1 LKKLSFRYQI
11 REKNSFHACRTNNE
25 NAKILDRMRLAP
37 IILCAVLGAAAAPF
51 CVGNAGAD
59 EPPATN
65 AEDAEQRSRAHFKL
79 GRYHLELHQYDEAI
93 REFEIGYRYKPLP
106 LFLYN
111 IAQVAALAGQRD
123 KALEYYERY
132 LAANPKA
139 PERAEVQKNLAQL
152 RRALGNDAAPAPAP
166 AAGGEEHPATSAAA
180 SPARTQSAEARVAQT
195 SRAGEPTRRSGDVS
209 PALIGIDA
217 TSPPPKPQPSHR
229 KLWIALGVISA
240 AALAGAAVGVGVS
253 LSSSHTESGYN
264 DWGTLTVTRR

>member
-1 LKKLSFRYQI
+1 
-11 REKNSFHACRTNNE
+11 
-25 NAKILDRMRLAP
+25 MRLARLT
-37 IILCAVLGAAAAPF
+37 LCAMLCAATAPI
-51 CVGNAGAD
+51 CVGNAGAE
-59 EPPATN
+59 EPPAAN
-65 AEDAEQRSRAHFKL
+65 AEDAEQRSRAHFKI

-111 IAQVAALAGQRD
+111 IAQVAALAGQRE

-132 LAANPKA
+132 LAASPKA
-139 PERAEVQKNLAQL
+139 PERAEVQKNIAQL
-152 RRALGNDAAPAPAP
+152 KRALGNDAPASTGEDREAASSGAAPSPSKSTSATRTRSAQ
-166 AAGGEEHPATSAAA
+166 ARATATS
-180 SPARTQSAEARVAQT
+180 RT
-195 SRAGEPTRRSGDVS
+195 GEPTRPSGDVS

-217 TSPPPKPQPSHR
+217 TSPAPKPQPSHR
-229 KLWIALGVISA
+229 KLWIALGVVSA

>member
-1 LKKLSFRYQI
+1 
-11 REKNSFHACRTNNE
+11 
-25 NAKILDRMRLAP
+25 MRLARVT
-37 IILCAVLGAAAAPF
+37 LCALLYVATAPF

-59 EPPATN
+59 ETPATS
-65 AEDAEQRSRAHFKL
+65 AEDAEQRSRAHFKI

-111 IAQVAALAGQRD
+111 IAQVAALAGQRE

-132 LAANPKA
+132 LAASPKA
-139 PERAEVQKNLAQL
+139 PERAEVQKNIAQL
-152 RRALGNDAAPAPAP
+152 KRALGNDAPAAAAEEPAPSKSVSEPSHNKVAT
-166 AAGGEEHPATSAAA
+166 ARVGE
-180 SPARTQSAEARVAQT
+180 PAR
-195 SRAGEPTRRSGDVS
+195 PSGDVS

-217 TSPPPKPQPSHR
+217 TSPPPPKPQSSHR
-229 KLWIALGVISA
+229 TLWIALGVVSA
-240 AALAGAAVGVGVS
+240 AALAGAAIGVGVS